1 MFFRLRDKWQ
11 KSASQSRMQMQKWY
25 MLVERKNGNREVRES
40 VSDEFRRSK
49 NNDEFSQFGD
59 DIIAE
64 RESDMQPT
72 SGRAR
77 TL

>member
-1 MFFRLRDKWQ
+1 
-11 KSASQSRMQMQKWY
+11 